1 MVSRDVFFSTAQTYI
16 FMTLRKR
23 APDKGCLNFDK
34 GQSIFSTFMPASVR
48 SRRILIVDDEV
59 NVAQTLELVFRGCGY
74 ETRAAFSAEQA
85 IEIIAT
91 WQPDLAILDVMLP
104 KMNGIEFGGVL
115 KANYPD
121 CQVLLASGHPGT
133 SELLEMAWR
142 KGNNFEILAK
152 PLHPAVILE
161 LVANML
167 PKAKDQ
173 ADA

>member
-1 MVSRDVFFSTAQTYI
+1 MI
-16 FMTLRKR
+16 LREAR
-23 APDKGCLNFDK
+23 LNFDSGK
-34 GQSIFSTFMPASVR
+34 SISSKQMPAISR
-48 SRRILIVDDEV
+48 NRRILIVDDEV

-74 ETRAAFSAEQA
+74 EARSALSAEQA
-85 IEIIAT
+85 IEMIAT

-115 KANYPD
+115 KANYPE

-142 KGNNFEILAK
+142 KGNHFEILAK

-167 PKAKDQ
+167 PSAKDQ